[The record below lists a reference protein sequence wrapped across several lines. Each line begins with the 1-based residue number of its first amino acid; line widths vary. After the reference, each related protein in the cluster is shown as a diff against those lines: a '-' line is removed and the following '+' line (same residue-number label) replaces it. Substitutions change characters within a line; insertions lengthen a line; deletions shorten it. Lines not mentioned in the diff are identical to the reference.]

1 LILIAFIII
10 IFFISFLLLFFFI
23 YSPPLLPS
31 IQINNRKLTFDL
43 MDAYGWLSWPL
54 SLNVSPSFR
63 PVPTV
68 SIGLNKYWF
77 KYKIDWL

>member
-1 LILIAFIII
+1 LPL
-10 IFFISFLLLFFFI
+10 LLLFFLFHFYYYFFLYI
-23 YSPPLLPS
+23 PPPLLPS